1 MSKKKN
7 TQRKRQAAEQ
17 RKPFAF
23 KESYDLVIVGGGASG
38 LACAV
43 SCLQEA
49 RKAKGALP
57 SILLVEQGKR
67 IGAPILRS
75 GNGRCNFSNS
85 QLDASRYWNSAFVS
99 QALGFLGGSP
109 VRSITNWFEELGL
122 VWAEAPESG
131 GLLYPFSNKASSV
144 LEVLTAA
151 LPSHAVDIHPC
162 VKALEAHR
170 SHDGF
175 DVLLEESHSVA
186 GNGRAAANESKGTL
200 QQATV
205 HAGRVVV
212 AAGGGCAEPLLAGA
226 ILALPTAPWR
236 PTLGP
241 LAAAFPEKV
250 SSEEL
255 DGIRSHVRISLPNS
269 GFSEEGEV
277 LFRGY
282 GISGIVVFNASRYAN
297 TGETLLVDFLPAMKL
312 REAEDVIRTRIK
324 RLQGKPARMLFKGF
338 VLPELGA
345 ALLAAS
351 GVRPDE
357 PLQQELCCRISRT
370 MKAFPLIVQGI
381 ADEAQCQ
388 VHRGG
393 IAPESVCAE
402 SLELKAWP
410 GLYVLG
416 EALDVDGPC
425 GGYNL
430 HWAWTCGILA
440 GRDIARKIKKE
451 QSC

>member
-7 TQRKRQAAEQ
+7 TQRKQQAAEQ

-23 KESYDLVIVGGGASG
+23 KDSYDLVIVGGGASG

-49 RKAKGALP
+49 RKAERALP

-85 QLDASRYWNSAFVS
+85 QLDVSRYWNSVFVS
-99 QALGFLGGSP
+99 QALGFLGGDP
-109 VRSITNWFEELGL
+109 VHPITDWFEELGL
-122 VWAEAPESG
+122 VWEEAPQTG

-144 LEVLTAA
+144 LEVLMAELSA
-151 LPSHAVDIHPC
+151 HVVDIHPC
-162 VKALEAHR
+162 VKALEIHR
-170 SHDGF
+170 GHDGF
-175 DVLLEESHSVA
+175 DVLLEESHPVTS
-186 GNGRAAANESKGTL
+186 NGRAAVSKSSGTL
-200 QQATV
+200 QQAAV

-212 AAGGGCAEPLLAGA
+212 AAGGDGAKSLLAGVVPT
-226 ILALPTAPWR
+226 LPVAPWH

-241 LAAAFPEKV
+241 LAAAFPENV
-250 SSEEL
+250 SGEEM
-255 DGIRSHVRISLPNS
+255 DGIRSQVRISLPNS

-277 LFRGY
+277 LFRSY

-297 TGETLLVDFLPAMKL
+297 PGETLLVDFLPAVKP
-312 REAEDVIRTRIK
+312 REAENAIRARIE
-324 RLQGKPARMLFKGF
+324 RLQGQPAITLFRGF

-345 ALLAAS
+345 ALLMAS
-351 GVRPDE
+351 GVQPDE

-370 MKAFPLIVQGI
+370 MKAFPLTVQGI

-393 IAPESVCAE
+393 IAPESVRAE
-402 SLELKAWP
+402 SLELKAQP

>member
-23 KESYDLVIVGGGASG
+23 KDSYDLVIVGGGASG

-49 RKAKGALP
+49 CKAERALP

-85 QLDASRYWNSAFVS
+85 QLDVSRYWNSAFVS
-99 QALGFLGGSP
+99 QTLGFLGGSH

-122 VWAEAPESG
+122 VWAEAPENG

-144 LEVLTAA
+144 LEVLMAA

-162 VKALEAHR
+162 VKALETHR

-175 DVLLEESHSVA
+175 DVLLEESHPAA

-200 QQATV
+200 RQAMV

-212 AAGGGCAEPLLAGA
+212 AAGGGCAGPLLASA
-226 ILALPTAPWR
+226 IIAPPTAPWR

-241 LAAAFPEKV
+241 LAATFPENV
-250 SSEEL
+250 SGEEL
-255 DGIRSHVRISLPNS
+255 DGIRSHVRINLPNS

-277 LFRGY
+277 LFRNY
-282 GISGIVVFNASRYAN
+282 GISGIVVFNASRYADS
-297 TGETLLVDFLPAMKL
+297 GETLLVDFLPTMETH
-312 REAEDVIRTRIK
+312 EAEAAIRMRVE
-324 RLQGKPARMLFKGF
+324 RLQGQPAITLFRGF

-345 ALLAAS
+345 ALLMAS
-351 GVRPDE
+351 GVQPDE
-357 PLQQELCCRISRT
+357 PLKQELCCRISRT
-370 MKAFPLIVQGI
+370 IKAFPLTVQGI

-393 IAPESVCAE
+393 IAPESVRAE
-402 SLELKAWP
+402 SLELNAQP

>member
-23 KESYDLVIVGGGASG
+23 KDSYDLVIVGGGASG

-49 RKAKGALP
+49 RKAERALP

-67 IGAPILRS
+67 IGTPILRS

-85 QLDASRYWNSAFVS
+85 QLDVSRYWNSVFVS
-99 QALGFLGGSP
+99 QTLGFLDGSP

-162 VKALEAHR
+162 VKALETHR

-175 DVLLEESHSVA
+175 DVLLEESHPAA

-200 QQATV
+200 RQAMV

-212 AAGGGCAEPLLAGA
+212 AAGGGCADPLLASA
-226 ILALPTAPWR
+226 IIAPPTAPWR

-241 LAAAFPEKV
+241 LAAAFPENV
-250 SSEEL
+250 SGEEL

-277 LFRGY
+277 LFRNY
-282 GISGIVVFNASRYAN
+282 GISGIVVFNASRYADS
-297 TGETLLVDFLPAMKL
+297 GETLLVDFLPAMETH
-312 REAEDVIRTRIK
+312 EAEAAIRMRVE
-324 RLQGKPARMLFKGF
+324 RLQGQPAITLFRGF

-345 ALLAAS
+345 ALLMTS
-351 GVRPDE
+351 GIQPDE

-370 MKAFPLIVQGI
+370 MKAFPLTVQGV

-393 IAPESVCAE
+393 IAPESVRAE
-402 SLELKAWP
+402 SLELKAQP

-416 EALDVDGPC
+416 EALNVDGPC

-440 GRDIARKIKKE
+440 GKDISRKIKKE

>member
-23 KESYDLVIVGGGASG
+23 KESYDVVIVGGGASG

-43 SCLQEA
+43 SCLWEA
-49 RKAKGALP
+49 RTAGAALP

-67 IGAPILRS
+67 IGVPVLRS

-85 QLDASRYWNSAFVS
+85 RLDVSRYWNSAFVS
-99 QALGFLGGSP
+99 QALGFLGGDP
-109 VRSITNWFEELGL
+109 VHPITNWFEELGL
-122 VWAEAPESG
+122 VWEEAPQTG
-131 GLLYPFSNKASSV
+131 GLLYPFSNKAASV
-144 LEVLTAA
+144 LEVLMAELSA
-151 LPSHAVDIHPC
+151 HVVDIHPC
-162 VKALEAHR
+162 VKALEIR
-170 SHDGF
+170 RGHDGF
-175 DVLLEESHSVA
+175 DVLLEESHPVA
-186 GNGRAAANESKGTL
+186 SNGRAAVSESSGTL

-212 AAGGGCAEPLLAGA
+212 AAGGGGAESLLAGVVPT
-226 ILALPTAPWR
+226 LPVAPWR

-241 LAAAFPEKV
+241 LATTFPENI
-250 SSEEL
+250 SGEEL
-255 DGIRSHVRISLPNS
+255 DGIRSQVRVSLPSS

-277 LFRGY
+277 LFRSY

-297 TGETLLVDFLPAMKL
+297 PGETLLVDFLPAVEP
-312 REAEDVIRTRIK
+312 REAENAIRTRIE
-324 RLQGKPARMLFKGF
+324 RLQGQPAHTLFRGF

-351 GVRPDE
+351 GTRSNE
-357 PLQQELCCRISRT
+357 PLRQELCCRIAHT
-370 MKAFPLIVQGI
+370 MKAFPLTVQGI

-393 IAPESVCAE
+393 IAPESVRPE
-402 SLELKAWP
+402 SLELKAQP

-430 HWAWTCGILA
+430 HWAWACGILA
-440 GRDIARKIKKE
+440 GRDIAQTIKKE
-451 QSC
+451 QPC

>member
-23 KESYDLVIVGGGASG
+23 RESYDVIIMGGGASG

-43 SCLQEA
+43 SCLREA
-49 RKAKGALP
+49 RAAGAALP
-57 SILLVEQGKR
+57 NILLVEQGKR

-85 QLDASRYWNSAFVS
+85 QLDVSRYWNSAFVS
-99 QALGFLGGSP
+99 QTLGFLGGGP
-109 VRSITNWFEELGL
+109 VRPITNWFEELGL
-122 VWAEAPESG
+122 VWEEAPESG

-144 LEVLTAA
+144 LEVLMAA
-151 LPSHAVDIHPC
+151 LPAHVVDIHPC
-162 VKALEAHR
+162 VKALETHR

-175 DVLLEESHSVA
+175 DVLLEESHSA
-186 GNGRAAANESKGTL
+186 TGNGGAAAGEFNGVP

-205 HAGRVVV
+205 YAGRVVV
-212 AAGGGCAEPLLAGA
+212 
-226 ILALPTAPWR
+226 ALPTAPWR

-241 LAAAFPEKV
+241 LAAAFPENV

-255 DGIRSHVRISLPNS
+255 DGIRSHVRISLPSS

-277 LFRGY
+277 LFRNY

-297 TGETLLVDFLPAMKL
+297 PGETLLVDFLPAMKL
-312 REAEDVIRTRIK
+312 REAEDVIRPRAE
-324 RLQGKPARMLFKGF
+324 RLQGQPAHTLFRGF

-351 GVRPDE
+351 GIRPDE
-357 PLQQELCCRISRT
+357 PLQQELCCRIARI
-370 MKAFPLIVQGI
+370 MKAFPLMVQGI
-381 ADEAQCQ
+381 ADESQCQ

-416 EALDVDGPC
+416 EALDVDGTC

-430 HWAWTCGILA
+430 HWAWACGILA

>member
-23 KESYDLVIVGGGASG
+23 KESYDVAIVGGGASG

-43 SCLQEA
+43 SCLWEA
-49 RKAKGALP
+49 RTTGAALP

-67 IGAPILRS
+67 IGAPVLRS

-85 QLDASRYWNSAFVS
+85 QLDVSRYWNSVFVS
-99 QALGFLGGSP
+99 QALGFLGGDP
-109 VRSITNWFEELGL
+109 VHPITDWFEELGL
-122 VWAEAPESG
+122 VWEEAPQTG

-144 LEVLTAA
+144 LAVLMAELSA
-151 LPSHAVDIHPC
+151 HVVDIHPC
-162 VKALEAHR
+162 VKALEIHR
-170 SHDGF
+170 GHDGF
-175 DVLLEESHSVA
+175 DVLLEESHPVTS
-186 GNGRAAANESKGTL
+186 NGRAAVSKSSGTL
-200 QQATV
+200 QQAAV

-212 AAGGGCAEPLLAGA
+212 AAGGDGAESLLAGVVPT
-226 ILALPTAPWR
+226 LPVAPWH

-241 LAAAFPEKV
+241 LAAAFPENV
-250 SSEEL
+250 SGEEL

-277 LFRGY
+277 LFRNY
-282 GISGIVVFNASRYAN
+282 GISGIVVFNASRYADS
-297 TGETLLVDFLPAMKL
+297 GETLLVDFLPAMETH
-312 REAEDVIRTRIK
+312 EAEAAIRMRVE
-324 RLQGKPARMLFKGF
+324 RLQGQPAITLFRGF

-345 ALLAAS
+345 ALLMAS
-351 GVRPDE
+351 GIQPDE

-370 MKAFPLIVQGI
+370 MKAFPLTVQGV

-393 IAPESVCAE
+393 IAPESVRAE
-402 SLELKAWP
+402 SLELKAQP

>member
-23 KESYDLVIVGGGASG
+23 KESYDAVIVGGGASG

-43 SCLQEA
+43 SCLWEA
-49 RKAKGALP
+49 HTAGAALP

-67 IGAPILRS
+67 IGAPVLRS

-85 QLDASRYWNSAFVS
+85 QLDVSRYWNSAFVS
-99 QALGFLGGSP
+99 QALGFLGGDP
-109 VRSITNWFEELGL
+109 VHPITNWFEELGL
-122 VWAEAPESG
+122 VWEEAPQTG
-131 GLLYPFSNKASSV
+131 GLLYPFSNKAASV
-144 LEVLTAA
+144 LEVLMAELSA
-151 LPSHAVDIHPC
+151 HVVDIHPC
-162 VKALEAHR
+162 VKALEIHR
-170 SHDGF
+170 GHDGF
-175 DVLLEESHSVA
+175 DVLLEESHPVA
-186 GNGRAAANESKGTL
+186 SNGRAAASESSGAL

-212 AAGGGCAEPLLAGA
+212 AAGGGAESLLTDVVPT
-226 ILALPTAPWR
+226 LPVALWH

-241 LAAAFPEKV
+241 LATTFPENV
-250 SSEEL
+250 SGEEL
-255 DGIRSHVRISLPNS
+255 DGIRSQARISLPSS

-277 LFRGY
+277 LFRSY

-297 TGETLLVDFLPAMKL
+297 PGETLLVDFLPAVEP
-312 REAEDVIRTRIK
+312 REAENAIRARIE
-324 RLQGKPARMLFKGF
+324 RLQGQPAHTLFRGF

-351 GVRPDE
+351 GTRSNE
-357 PLQQELCCRISRT
+357 PLRQELCCCIAHT
-370 MKAFPLIVQGI
+370 MKAFPLTVQGI

-393 IAPESVCAE
+393 IAPESVRPE
-402 SLELKAWP
+402 SLELKAQP

-430 HWAWTCGILA
+430 HWAWACGILS
-440 GRDIARKIKKE
+440 GRDIAQTIKKE
-451 QSC
+451 QPC

>member
-23 KESYDLVIVGGGASG
+23 KESYDVAIVGGGASG

-43 SCLQEA
+43 SCLREA
-49 RKAKGALP
+49 RTVGAALP

-67 IGAPILRS
+67 IGAPVLRS

-85 QLDASRYWNSAFVS
+85 QLDVSRYWNSAFVS
-99 QALGFLGGSP
+99 QALGFLGGDP
-109 VRSITNWFEELGL
+109 VHPITNWFEELGL
-122 VWAEAPESG
+122 VWEEAPQTG

-144 LEVLTAA
+144 LEVLMAELSA
-151 LPSHAVDIHPC
+151 HVVDIHPC
-162 VKALEAHR
+162 VKALEIHR
-170 SHDGF
+170 GHDGF
-175 DVLLEESHSVA
+175 DVLLEESHPAAS
-186 GNGRAAANESKGTL
+186 NGPAAVGKSSGTL

-205 HAGRVVV
+205 HVGRVVV
-212 AAGGGCAEPLLAGA
+212 AAGGGGAESLLTGVAP
-226 ILALPTAPWR
+226 ALPVAPWR

-241 LAAAFPEKV
+241 LATTFPENV
-250 SSEEL
+250 SGEEL
-255 DGIRSHVRISLPNS
+255 DGIRSQVRISLPNS

-277 LFRGY
+277 LFRSY

-297 TGETLLVDFLPAMKL
+297 PGETLLVDFLPAMEP
-312 REAEDVIRTRIK
+312 REAENAIRARIE
-324 RLQGKPARMLFKGF
+324 RLQGQPAHTLFRGF

-351 GVRPDE
+351 GIRSNE
-357 PLQQELCCRISRT
+357 PLQQDLFCRIAHT
-370 MKAFPLIVQGI
+370 MKAFPLTVQGI

-393 IAPESVCAE
+393 IAPESVCPE
-402 SLELKAWP
+402 SLELKAQP
-410 GLYVLG
+410 GLYVLA

-430 HWAWTCGILA
+430 HWAWVCGILA
-440 GRDIARKIKKE
+440 GRDIAQKIKKE

>member
-1 MSKKKN
+1 M
-7 TQRKRQAAEQ
+7 AE
-17 RKPFAF
+17 
-23 KESYDLVIVGGGASG
+23 L
-38 LACAV
+38 
-43 SCLQEA
+43 
-49 RKAKGALP
+49 
-57 SILLVEQGKR
+57 
-67 IGAPILRS
+67 
-75 GNGRCNFSNS
+75 
-85 QLDASRYWNSAFVS
+85 SAHV
-99 QALGFLGGSP
+99 
-109 VRSITNWFEELGL
+109 
-122 VWAEAPESG
+122 
-131 GLLYPFSNKASSV
+131 
-144 LEVLTAA
+144 
-151 LPSHAVDIHPC
+151 VDIHPC
-162 VKALEAHR
+162 VKALEIHR
-170 SHDGF
+170 GHDGF
-175 DVLLEESHSVA
+175 DVLLEESHPVA
-186 GNGRAAANESKGTL
+186 SNGRAAVSKSSGTL

-212 AAGGGCAEPLLAGA
+212 AAGGDGAESLLAGVVPT
-226 ILALPTAPWR
+226 LPVAPWH

-241 LAAAFPEKV
+241 LAAAFPENV
-250 SSEEL
+250 SGEEL
-255 DGIRSHVRISLPNS
+255 DGIRSQVRISLPNS

-277 LFRGY
+277 LFRSY

-297 TGETLLVDFLPAMKL
+297 PGETLLVDFLPTMEP
-312 REAEDVIRTRIK
+312 REAEAAIRARAE
-324 RLQGKPARMLFKGF
+324 RFQGQPAHTLFRGF

-351 GVRPDE
+351 GIQPDE

-370 MKAFPLIVQGI
+370 MKAFPLTVQGV

-402 SLELKAWP
+402 SLELKAQP

-440 GRDIARKIKKE
+440 GKDIARKIKKE